1 MEHKRGEEN
10 MGKIII
16 LGSEKGGVAKTTST
30 FNLAYALAEE
40 GKKVLAVDFDSQAN
54 LSTCFGIEDTAA
66 VPVTVGHH
74 GGGWTPIFVFFDT
87 AEKVAIGRCF
97 ILSRKS
103 REFP

>member
-1 MEHKRGEEN
+1 

-30 FNLAYALAEE
+30 FNLAYALAKE

-66 VPVTVGHH
+66 VPVTVGHLMMH
-74 GGGWTPIFVFFDT
+74 RIEDEEIPDAYMNISRAGTAWTSSLHPSCCPWWT
-87 AEKVAIGRCF
+87 Q
-97 ILSRKS
+97 S
-103 REFP
+103 